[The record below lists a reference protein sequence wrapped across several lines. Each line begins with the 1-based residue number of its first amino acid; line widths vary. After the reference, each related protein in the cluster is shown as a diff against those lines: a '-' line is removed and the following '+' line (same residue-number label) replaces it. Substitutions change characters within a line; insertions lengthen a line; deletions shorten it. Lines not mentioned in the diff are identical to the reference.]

1 MSIAKVKDA
10 YKISELVEILGV
22 TGKDPKRTL
31 RRKLEGLQKETR
43 QDDTGNEADYFIT
56 VCLPVNIQIA
66 ITRYEQAEHDKQDQ
80 NAPTAPPERP
90 KLTSPAAL
98 AGIEAAR
105 KLKEQELKANEDAQ
119 QRKQQGLAMF
129 MELPEPLKQSAKA
142 KAFILDACKAFLVT
156 RGYEG
161 RTKNGV
167 KCWSTKGVED
177 FCKAFVTGQ
186 IGMPHELAE
195 SLDPRVKSKL
205 TYQSVVGWKRD
216 YEASG
221 LYGLA
226 NFSLRSDKKGQT
238 CLTVAMQ
245 ELCVSMF
252 TEKPGVS
259 VRTICKAMT
268 VRFKGEALP
277 NRSTVG
283 RFLDNWKAAHE
294 SLYLYLTNPDQWK
307 NRYMFA
313 FGDASE
319 NVTRLNQRWEA
330 DSTPADIMCSD
341 GRACIIG
348 IIDVWPRRL
357 KLLVSPTSKS
367 VAIGMLLRRCILD
380 WGMVEE
386 EFRTDNGADY
396 TSFYME
402 RVLDLLGVYHHLCP
416 PFTPESKPH
425 IERALGLMSHG
436 ILPLLDGFIGHS
448 VADRKAIES
457 RKSFATRLMT
467 RGETVEIK
475 ITSTELQ
482 TILDRWCEAMYH
494 TEIHS
499 TLGMSPM
506 SKVRSWTE
514 PVKRI
519 SNEHA
524 LDVLLSPAPS
534 NDGWRIIGKKGCEVT
549 FGLAK
554 LWYKAAEFAGHEGE
568 RVRVLIDATD
578 LGHATIF
585 QADGSFLC
593 IATDPTWQ
601 GISNAELASHTK
613 QRQKSLLAE
622 SRRNHKD
629 MVKRSKIDN
638 IAEEILQDHEEQA
651 AKIADL
657 PKQSTEYTTPALEQ
671 AALAVDERTR
681 RAANPALNGII
692 ELPPEVLE
700 SEAREAQKVIQIK
713 QRRGQRLFAD
723 QFEISEDVRKR
734 MNRGEADDV
743 EIEWLLNYEHYVTT
757 GKKTGR
763 FVDDPYL
770 LKHWQQ
776 TEQAVGQ

>member
-1 MSIAKVKDA
+1 MSDATVKDA

-22 TGKDPKRTL
+22 AGKDPKRAL
-31 RRKLEGLQKETR
+31 RRKLDGLPKETR
-43 QDDTGNEADYFIT
+43 KDETGNDADFFIT
-56 VCLPVNIQIA
+56 VDLPAKIQMA
-66 ITRYEQAEHDKQDQ
+66 IVAYEIAEHDKHNQDI
-80 NAPTAPPERP
+80 ATAPPERP

-105 KLKEQELKANEDAQ
+105 KLKEKELQELEDTK
-119 QRKQQGLAMF
+119 QRQQQGLAMF
-129 MELPEPLKQSAKA
+129 MELPEPLKQSANA
-142 KAFILDACKAFLVT
+142 KAFILDACKAFLAAK
-156 RGYEG
+156 GYEG

-177 FCKAFVTGQ
+177 FCTAFVTGQ
-186 IGMPHELAE
+186 IEMPHELAE
-195 SLDPRVKSKL
+195 GLDPRVKRKL
-205 TYQSVVGWKRD
+205 TYQSIMGWKRD
-216 YEASG
+216 YETSG

-226 NFSLRSDKKGQT
+226 NLSLRSDKKGQT
-238 CLTVAMQ
+238 CLSVAMQ
-245 ELCVSMF
+245 ELTVSMK

-259 VRTICKAMT
+259 VRTICKAMA

-283 RFLDNWKAAHE
+283 RFLDNWKASHE

-348 IIDVWPRRL
+348 IIDVWSRRF
-357 KLLVSPTSKS
+357 KMLVSPTSKS

-402 RVLDLLGVYHHLCP
+402 RVLDFLGADHHLCP

-436 ILPLLDGFIGHS
+436 ILPLLDGYIGHS
-448 VADRKAIES
+448 VAERKAIES
-457 RKSFATRLMT
+457 RKSFAKRLMT

-475 ITSTELQ
+475 MTSSELQ
-482 TILDRWCEAMYH
+482 TVLDRWCEAMYH

-499 TLGMSPM
+499 SLGMSPLA
-506 SKVRSWTE
+506 KVRSWTE

-534 NDGWRIIGKKGCEVT
+534 NDGWRVITKKGCEVT

-568 RVRVLIDATD
+568 RVRVLIDVTD

-593 IATDPTWQ
+593 VATDPTWH

-613 QRQKSLLAE
+613 QRQKALLTE
-622 SRRNHKD
+622 SRRNHKE
-629 MVKRSKIDN
+629 MVKRTKVDG
-638 IAEEILQDHEEQA
+638 IAEEILQDREEQA
-651 AKIADL
+651 AKFCEF

-700 SEAREAQKVIQIK
+700 SEAREAQKVVHLEH
-713 QRRGQRLFAD
+713 RRKQRLFAD
-723 QFEISEDVRKR
+723 QYEISEDVRKR
-734 MNRGEADDV
+734 MNQGKADEV
-743 EIEWLLNYEHYVTT
+743 EIDWLRTYEHYVTT
-757 GKKTGR
+757 GKQTGR
-763 FVDDPYL
+763 FADDPYL

-776 TEQAVGQ
+776 AEQAVGQ